1 MRAITVSD
9 QPCNPDDQEMNAM
22 SLDVAPTLV
31 DQAQAGEVDEE
42 EFVRTVERSLP
53 YAWEVCSRVTARL
66 RAGETDG
73 RDFAD
78 DATPPPSEQARGQL
92 LRALASDAIR
102 SALEHHF
109 RVRFAF
115 QNCHRVAAFCTAD
128 VDGTQYR
135 SFVSIRSQ
143 ILNQQPG
150 FRDC

>member
-1 MRAITVSD
+1 
-9 QPCNPDDQEMNAM
+9 M
-22 SLDVAPTLV
+22 SLDVATTLV
-31 DQAQAGEVDEE
+31 DQARHGEVDEQ

-73 RDFAD
+73 RVFAD
-78 DATPPPSEQARGQL
+78 DITPPPSEQARGQL

-102 SALEHHF
+102 GALERHF
-109 RVRFAF
+109 GVRFAF
-115 QNCHRVAAFCTAD
+115 QNCHRVGAFAPAD
-128 VDGTQYR
+128 VDGGQYR
-135 SFVSIRSQ
+135 AFVSVRSQ

>member
-1 MRAITVSD
+1 
-9 QPCNPDDQEMNAM
+9 M

-31 DQAQAGEVDEE
+31 DQARQGEVDAE

-66 RAGETDG
+66 RGGDTEG
-73 RDFAD
+73 RVFAD
-78 DATPPPSEQARGQL
+78 ETTPPPSEQARGQL

-102 SALEHHF
+102 GALERHF
-109 RVRFAF
+109 GVRFAF
-115 QNCHRVAAFCTAD
+115 QNCHRVAAFTPAD
-128 VDGTQYR
+128 VDTAQYR
-135 SFVSIRSQ
+135 AFVSIRSQ

>member
-1 MRAITVSD
+1 
-9 QPCNPDDQEMNAM
+9 M

-31 DQAQAGEVDEE
+31 DQARQGEVDPE

-66 RAGETDG
+66 RSGETEG
-73 RDFAD
+73 RVFAD
-78 DATPPPSEQARGQL
+78 EITPPPSEQARGQL

-102 SALEHHF
+102 GALERHF
-109 RVRFAF
+109 GVRFAF
-115 QNCHRVAAFCTAD
+115 QNCHRVAAFNPAD
-128 VDGTQYR
+128 VEGEQYQA
-135 SFVSIRSQ
+135 FVSIRGQ